1 MKAECNQVNLDDS
14 SPEADWLLTINEA
27 AVEIGIPTKTA
38 RYFIQVGA
46 LPVVMRNGET
56 FVRYGS
62 ARRFVHGTGTGP
74 DKGFLLNKQMGE
86 GFLPYKPR

>member
-1 MKAECNQVNLDDS
+1 MNNQANLDDS
-14 SPEADWLLTINEA
+14 PPEADWLLTVNEA
-27 AVEIGIPTKTA
+27 AAEIGIPPKTA
-38 RYFIQVGA
+38 LFFIQVGA

-86 GFLPYKPR
+86 GFLPCKPR